1 MKHLPL
7 HNPVF
12 EALYKDFESLIR
24 TKGYSRGQN
33 TMYPSCVREFLFFIE
48 NKGIT
53 TIQQVEATEII
64 AYHEYISTRPNQRR
78 EGGLSDSMI
87 KSHLFSLRLF
97 FDYLLDN
104 GELDSSPA
112 RLPKFTVKRH
122 KERNILTVEE
132 IKQLYAACENQRDKA
147 MISVAYGCGL
157 RRSEIQKLDTG
168 DIHLHKGILII
179 RDSKNHK
186 NRTIP
191 ASDNVLKNLKD
202 YIIYERPK
210 YLQHSKQY
218 EPAFFVN
225 ERGEHWSGARMNDR
239 LHELIERTQN
249 PEIQR
254 KEITLH
260 CLRHSIATHLIDNG
274 ATIEFVQQFLGHS
287 HIDTAHI
294 YAKKRKQRMAILSQ
308 IR

>member
-1 MKHLPL
+1 MQHLPL
-7 HNPVF
+7 YNPVF
-12 EALYKDFESLIR
+12 EALYRDFASMIR
-24 TKGYSRGQN
+24 TKGYSRGIN

-64 AYHEYISTRPNQRR
+64 AYHEYLSTRPNQRR

-97 FDYLLDN
+97 FDYLLDI

-132 IKQLYAACENQRDKA
+132 IKQLYASCENMRDIA
-147 MISVAYGCGL
+147 LISVAYGCGL
-157 RRSEIQKLDTG
+157 RRNEIYKLDVG
-168 DIHLHKGILII
+168 DVHLHKGILIV

-191 ASDNVLKNLKD
+191 VSDGVLKNLKD

-218 EPAFFVN
+218 ENAFFVN
-225 ERGEHWSGARMNDR
+225 ERGDRWSGAYMNNR
-239 LHELIERTQN
+239 LHKLIERTQN

-260 CLRHSIATHLIDNG
+260 CLRHSIATHLLDNG

-287 HIDTAHI
+287 DIDTAHI